1 MNLYIRIHKG
11 QPFEHPI
18 LENNF
23 RQAFPDIDV
32 NNLPPEFAYFERVL
46 APPLDVYQ
54 HNLRFQYEKGIDGI
68 YRDVWYCDEM
78 TAEEI
83 KEKQDAVKAQ
93 WAANNGYPSWVFDET
108 TCSFQPP
115 IPYPND
121 DKHYVWNEGTLSWD
135 ENVIEQ

>member
-1 MNLYIRIHKG
+1 
-11 QPFEHPI
+11 
-18 LENNF
+18 
-23 RQAFPDIDV
+23 
-32 NNLPPEFAYFERVL
+32 
-46 APPLDVYQ
+46 
-54 HNLRFQYEKGIDGI
+54 
-68 YRDVWYCDEM
+68 M

-93 WAANNGYPSWVFDET
+93 WAVNNGYPSWVFDET

>member
-1 MNLYIRIHKG
+1 MNLYIRIHNG

-32 NNLPPEFAYFERVL
+32 NNLPPEFAYFERVS

-93 WAANNGYPSWVFDET
+93 WAANNGYPSWVLMK
-108 TCSFQPP
+108 QPALSSHLYP
-115 IPYPND
+115 IQMTINTVSGMRAHFLGM
-121 DKHYVWNEGTLSWD
+121 KM
-135 ENVIEQ
+135 